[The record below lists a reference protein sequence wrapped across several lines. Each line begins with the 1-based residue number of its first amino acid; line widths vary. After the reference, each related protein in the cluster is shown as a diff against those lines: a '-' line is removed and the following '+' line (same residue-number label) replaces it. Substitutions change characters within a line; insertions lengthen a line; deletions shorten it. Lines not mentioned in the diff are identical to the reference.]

1 MIPVGDLNHQDDFF
15 NKRCMHV
22 HGLKKGVG
30 GVLVRF
36 LLL

>member
-30 GVLVRF
+30 VS
-36 LLL
+36 